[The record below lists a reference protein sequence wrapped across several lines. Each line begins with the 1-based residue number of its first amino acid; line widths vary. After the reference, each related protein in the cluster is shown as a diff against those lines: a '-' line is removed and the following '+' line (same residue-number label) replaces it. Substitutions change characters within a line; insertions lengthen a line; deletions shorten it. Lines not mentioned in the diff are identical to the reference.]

1 MDRGSTL
8 PAEGSSGF
16 AAAVGDRVASLRSV
30 APVFYLAFLLSGVSG
45 LLYETT
51 WSRYLGLLLGHSA
64 YAQVIVLVVF
74 LGGMAGGAAL
84 AGRYSTRVHRPWLA
98 YALIEIAIGLFGI
111 AFHAIYTATSAVAY
125 DSIFPSLSGGIPLL
139 AAKWLIAAALVLP
152 QSVLLGMT
160 FPLMSAEVL
169 RRFPAS
175 PGRVLAML
183 YFTNGLGG
191 AIGVL
196 LGGFWLVA
204 EAGLAGTLTIAG
216 VLNIVVGALVAVTGW
231 LSAHGSREPGATR
244 GWIRV
249 PSSLPAV
256 PAVPVPP
263 PAPPLVAMPVERVWA
278 LAPGRLRAVLLIVSV
293 GTAIASFIYEIAWI
307 RMLSLVLGGAT
318 HAFELMLSAFILGL
332 ALGAFWV
339 RRRIDGFRD
348 PLRALGIVQ
357 WVMGGLA
364 MLTLPIYLASFRWT
378 AALLAALDV
387 SPEGYTL
394 FTLARYGLALVV
406 MLPATFCAG
415 ITLPLITRTLLR
427 GGAGEEAVG
436 TVYAVNTIGSV
447 VGVVLAALVLMP
459 LIGVKALLV
468 TGALLDM
475 ALGVWLVGL
484 AGWHV
489 RARRR
494 TLAVEAACTALLT
507 AGIAWQAEFDRA
519 LLASGVF
526 RLRRLLPRDQQR
538 IVFYR
543 DGRTASVSASI
554 ESDAAVIIATNG
566 KVDASL
572 PYSWLEPYEPGA
584 PREAL
589 TRDAATQALLPL
601 LSLAHAPQA
610 REVAVIGHGSGMSS
624 HFLLGSPHVR
634 RVTTIEIEPEM
645 IEGSRAFYPAN
656 RRVFDDQRSLFAI
669 EDARAFFA
677 AGRRRYDLI
686 LSEPSNPWVSGVSA
700 LFTREFYAQVDRHLS
715 DGGVFGQ
722 WVHLYEIDDEL
733 ILGILAAL
741 HERFRSYAL
750 YYTAS
755 QDMLIVASR
764 AETLPEPDWS
774 IVGFPGVAQDL
785 ARIVP
790 LTPQTLGVLYVGG
803 HEVFGPLL
811 GDGSIA
817 LNSDFE
823 PVLDLG
829 AEKGRYLARS
839 AAGFASLG
847 SMRFNGL
854 AALEDRRI
862 PLPSEAWTATPE
874 IERARAATLSARL
887 RIPVDTLPEDSEL
900 TGARY
905 RKEMLDSFLAG
916 AAPPPDWELWFRS
929 VVVVERELHGP
940 AAGVADERFYQALH
954 QYLARVKAP
963 DMVVTS
969 ARFMH
974 ALAAWD
980 FPSAA
985 LAADRLLAAPTA
997 GVGWLPPDMLRDGA
1011 VVAKLRMGDVPGARR
1026 VFDRLTFAGNRE
1038 LWPRILEAYLV
1049 AAEARE

>member
-1 MDRGSTL
+1 MDPGTTL
-8 PAEGSSGF
+8 PAEGSNRS
-16 AAAVGDRVASLRSV
+16 AASFGTRMASLRTV

-74 LGGMAGGAAL
+74 LGGMAGGAAI
-84 AGRYSTRVHRPWLA
+84 AGRRSTRVRRPWLA
-98 YALIEIAIGLFGI
+98 YALIEVAIGLFGI
-111 AFHAIYTATSAVAY
+111 AFHTVYSATSALAY
-125 DSIFPSLSGGIPLL
+125 ETIFPALSGGLALL
-139 AAKWLIAAALVLP
+139 AMKWLIAAALVLP

-175 PGRVLAML
+175 PGGVLATL

-191 AIGVL
+191 AVGVL
-196 LGGFWLVA
+196 IGGFWLVGA
-204 EAGLAGTLTIAG
+204 AGLAGTLTIAG
-216 VLNIVVGALVAVTGW
+216 VLNIVVGLAVAATGW
-231 LSAHGSREPGATR
+231 ASARNANAVAGNVAEPTGTT
-244 GWIRV
+244 GPI
-249 PSSLPAV
+249 PAV
-256 PAVPVPP
+256 SPLAVG
-263 PAPPLVAMPVERVWA
+263 ASAERVG
-278 LAPGRLRAVLLIVSV
+278 LLSPGRLRRVMLIVSV
-293 GTAIASFIYEIAWI
+293 GTAVASFIYEIAWI

-357 WVMGGLA
+357 WAMGGLA
-364 MLTLPIYLASFRWT
+364 MATLPIYLASFRWT

-394 FTLARYGLALVV
+394 FTFARYGLALVV

-427 GGAGEEAVG
+427 GGFGEEAVG
-436 TVYAVNTIGSV
+436 TVYAANTIGSV

-468 TGALLDM
+468 TGAVLDM
-475 ALGVWLVGL
+475 ALGIWLVGL

-489 RARRR
+489 AARRR
-494 TLAVEAACTALLT
+494 TLAIAVACTALLT
-507 AGIAWQAEFDRA
+507 AGIAWQAQFDRA

-526 RLRRLLPRDQQR
+526 RLRRLLPRDTQR

-554 ESDAAVIIATNG
+554 ESEAAVIIATNG

-572 PYSWLEPYEPGA
+572 PYSWLEPYEEGA
-584 PREAL
+584 AREAL
-589 TRDAATQALLPL
+589 TRDASTQALLPL
-601 LSLAHAPQA
+601 LSLAHAPRA
-610 REVAVIGHGSGMSS
+610 KEVAVIGHGSGMSS
-624 HFLLGSPHVR
+624 QFLLGSPHVE

-645 IEGSRAFYPAN
+645 IEGSRVFYPAN
-656 RRVFDDQRSLFAI
+656 KRVFDDPRSVFAI

-677 AGRRRYDLI
+677 AGRKRYDLI

-700 LFTREFYAQVDRHLS
+700 LFTREFYAQVDRHLA

-741 HERFRSYAL
+741 HERFPSYAL

-764 AETLPEPDWS
+764 ADTLSTPDWS
-774 IVGFPGVAQDL
+774 VVDFPGIATDL
-785 ARIVP
+785 ARILP
-790 LTPQTLGVLYVGG
+790 LTPQTLDVLYVGG
-803 HEVFGPLL
+803 QEVLGPLL
-811 GDGSIA
+811 GGGGIA
-817 LNSDFE
+817 VNSDFE

-839 AAGFASLG
+839 AEGFASLG
-847 SMRFNGL
+847 SMRFNGI
-854 AALEDRRI
+854 AALEGRRI
-862 PLPSEAWTATPE
+862 PLPTETWTATPE
-874 IERARAATLSARL
+874 IERARSATLSAWL
-887 RIPVDTLPEDSEL
+887 RSGNDTVPENSEI
-900 TGARY
+900 TAARY
-905 RKEMLDSFLAG
+905 RREMLEGFLAG
-916 AAPPPDWELWFRS
+916 SAPPPDWELWFRT

-940 AAGVADERFYQALH
+940 AAGVADERFYAALH
-954 QYLARVKAP
+954 QYLAGARAP
-963 DMVVTS
+963 EVVLAS
-969 ARFMH
+969 AEFMH

-980 FPSAA
+980 FVRASA
-985 LAADRLLAAPTA
+985 AADRLLADPTV
-997 GVGWLPPDMLRDGA
+997 GTGWLPPDMLRDGA
-1011 VVAKLRMGDVPGARR
+1011 VVAKLRVGDVPGARR
-1026 VFDRLTFAGNRE
+1026 VFDRLTYVATTE
-1038 LWPRILEAYLV
+1038 LWPRILEAYLT

>member
-1 MDRGSTL
+1 MDPGSTL
-8 PAEGSSGF
+8 PTEESDSFVANVST
-16 AAAVGDRVASLRSV
+16 RVASLRTV

-84 AGRYSTRVHRPWLA
+84 AGRYSTRVQRPWLA
-98 YALIEIAIGLFGI
+98 YALIEIAIGVFGI
-111 AFHAIYTATSAVAY
+111 AFHTIYDATSALAY
-125 DSIFPSLSGGIPLL
+125 DSIFPALSGGFALL
-139 AAKWLIAAALVLP
+139 AMKWLIAAALVLP

-204 EAGLAGTLTIAG
+204 AAGLAGTLTIAG
-216 VLNIVVGALVAVTGW
+216 VLNIAIGGAVALAGW
-231 LSAHGSREPGATR
+231 LSAQQAREAARRP
-244 GWIRV
+244 
-249 PSSLPAV
+249 PAV
-256 PAVPVPP
+256 VADAMSTQTASIML
-263 PAPPLVAMPVERVWA
+263 APPVTIAVERVS
-278 LAPGRLRAVLLIVSV
+278 LLSPGRLRRVLLVVSV

-332 ALGAFWV
+332 ALGALWV
-339 RRRIDGFRD
+339 RRRVDSFRN

-357 WVMGGLA
+357 WMMGGLA
-364 MLTLPIYLASFRWT
+364 MLTLPIYLASFQWT
-378 AALLAALDV
+378 AMLLSALDV

-394 FTLARYGLALVV
+394 FTFARYGLALVV

-447 VGVVLAALVLMP
+447 IGVVLAALVLMP
-459 LIGVKALLV
+459 LIGVKALLI
-468 TGALLDM
+468 TGAVLDM

-489 RARRR
+489 PARRR
-494 TLAVEAACTALLT
+494 TLAIATAITALLT
-507 AGIAWQAEFDRA
+507 AGIAWQAQFDRA

-572 PYSWLEPYEPGA
+572 PYSWLEPFHEDA

-601 LSLAHAPQA
+601 LSLAHAPRA

-624 HFLLGSPHVR
+624 HFLLGSPHVTT
-634 RVTTIEIEPEM
+634 VTTIEIEPEM

-656 RRVFDDQRSLFAI
+656 WRVFDDKRSVFAI

-677 AGRRRYDLI
+677 SGRKSYDLI

-700 LFTREFYAQVDRHLS
+700 LFTREFYEQVDRHLS
-715 DGGVFGQ
+715 DDGVFGQ

-741 HERFRSYAL
+741 HERFPSYAL

-764 AETLPEPDWS
+764 ADTLPTPDWS
-774 IVGFPGVAQDL
+774 IVSYEGIAKDL
-785 ARIVP
+785 RRIVP
-790 LTPQTLGVLYVGG
+790 LTAQTLDVLHVGG
-803 HEVFGPLL
+803 HAVFGPLL
-811 GDGSIA
+811 GNGRIA

-829 AEKGRYLARS
+829 AEKGRYLAQS
-839 AAGFASLG
+839 AQGFASLG
-847 SMRFNGL
+847 SMRFNAL
-854 AALEDRRI
+854 AALEGRRI
-862 PLPSEAWTATPE
+862 PLPTETWTATPE
-874 IERARAATLSARL
+874 IERARLATLSARL
-887 RIPVDTLPEDSEL
+887 RAPDDSMPENSEV
-900 TGARY
+900 TYARY
-905 RKEMLDSFLAG
+905 RKQMLDAFLAG
-916 AAPPPDWELWFRS
+916 SAAPPDWELWFRS
-929 VVVVERELHGP
+929 VLVVERELHGP
-940 AAGVADERFYQALH
+940 AAGVADERFYDALH
-954 QYLARVKAP
+954 RYLARARAP
-963 DMVVTS
+963 EVVLAS
-969 ARFMH
+969 AQFMH
-974 ALAAWD
+974 ALATWD
-980 FPSAA
+980 FQRASQ
-985 LAADRLLAAPTA
+985 AADRLMADQTLGT
-997 GVGWLPPDMLRDGA
+997 GWLPPDMLRDGA
-1011 VVAKLRMGDVPGARR
+1011 VVAKLRIGDVPGARR
-1026 VFDRLTFAGNRE
+1026 IFDRLTYAGSDE
-1038 LWPRILEAYLV
+1038 LWPRLLEAYLV
-1049 AAEARE
+1049 AAEARD